1 MAFAHAGALGGP
13 SEWLGPV
20 THVLAETVT
29 CVLSPHLGTLEFER
43 GGRRRKDPHM
53 WSPDEETSGGEAS
66 EAERAVRKA

>member
-29 CVLSPHLGTLEFER
+29 CVLSPHR
-43 GGRRRKDPHM
+43 GA
-53 WSPDEETSGGEAS
+53 EELRAGEGAGIRNRS
-66 EAERAVRKA
+66 VRLMCREVMV